1 MSSFTKKHSALVKSG
16 LANMCAIYDE
26 VVKKHTKIPKTG
38 SELYEMLCVEI
49 FGEDEPQTESQDTKT
64 FEEESKTSSA
74 IQRYNQKVSE
84 EESESGPA
92 CSRICDCCPES
103 ESESESEEDDG
114 RFPDGWNDCFAD
126 KQDSEESDSEESDAE
141 EIVEEESESESE
153 DEPLPV
159 VRAVENKETEIINM
173 PCSSELQ
180 YVDDASGAEE
190 RKDVSVEKKEK
201 ISIEEYN
208 KKMKESFV
216 YKSEGNIRNHRLAL
230 PYMPDQIE
238 YPSTGYCQCIL
249 MNGGLYTPCMTR
261 LSKKSKGEYC
271 LTCEKKNPSKERNQT
286 KQITYGTYLQKRNV
300 PISFVKEWINRQF
313 GDRLEIPDNEWEVS
327 EKKVKKVKKVEEN
340 SKKIETSSDEEEL
353 EEDPYM
359 AYEIIKTEGDYD
371 YIKLKNT
378 SMEVVEFNTHIYE
391 KSTKTY
397 YGIDECNQ
405 VYKNSK
411 EYGAYFVSDE
421 CGEFVGIW
429 DSETH
434 KIVKE
439 EE

>member
-49 FGEDEPQTESQDTKT
+49 FGEDEPQSESQDTKT
-64 FEEESKTSSA
+64 FDEESKTSA

-84 EESESGPA
+84 EESESGPTRG
-92 CSRICDCCPES
+92 RICSCCPES
-103 ESESESEEDDG
+103 ESESEEEDDG
-114 RFPDGWNDCFAD
+114 RFPAGWM
-126 KQDSEESDSEESDAE
+126 DSDPEESDDEEIIEE
-141 EIVEEESESESE
+141 EIVEEEIVEEESESESESE

-159 VRAVENKETEIINM
+159 VRAVENKETEIINK
-173 PCSSELQ
+173 PC
-180 YVDDASGAEE
+180 GAEE
-190 RKDVSVEKKEK
+190 RKDVSVEKREK

-327 EKKVKKVKKVEEN
+327 EKKVKKVKKVEEK

>member
-64 FEEESKTSSA
+64 FDEESKTSSA

-84 EESESGPA
+84 EESE
-92 CSRICDCCPES
+92 E
-103 ESESESEEDDG
+103 ESEEDS
-114 RFPDGWNDCFAD
+114 RFPNGWAD
-126 KQDSEESDSEESDAE
+126 QGMTWTREELRE
-141 EIVEEESESESE
+141 EIEEQEIE
-153 DEPLPV
+153 DEV
-159 VRAVENKETEIINM
+159 D
-173 PCSSELQ
+173 
-180 YVDDASGAEE
+180 VDDQEV
-190 RKDVSVEKKEK
+190 KDVEKKEK

-271 LTCEKKNPSKERNQT
+271 LTCEKKNPSKERKQT
-286 KQITYGTYLQKRNV
+286 KQKTNNTY
-300 PISFVKEWINRQF
+300 
-313 GDRLEIPDNEWEVS
+313 
-327 EKKVKKVKKVEEN
+327 
-340 SKKIETSSDEEEL
+340 
-353 EEDPYM
+353 
-359 AYEIIKTEGDYD
+359 
-371 YIKLKNT
+371 
-378 SMEVVEFNTHIYE
+378 
-391 KSTKTY
+391 
-397 YGIDECNQ
+397 
-405 VYKNSK
+405 
-411 EYGAYFVSDE
+411 
-421 CGEFVGIW
+421 
-429 DSETH
+429 
-434 KIVKE
+434 
-439 EE
+439 

>member
-1 MSSFTKKHSALVKSG
+1 
-16 LANMCAIYDE
+16 
-26 VVKKHTKIPKTG
+26 
-38 SELYEMLCVEI
+38 
-49 FGEDEPQTESQDTKT
+49 
-64 FEEESKTSSA
+64 
-74 IQRYNQKVSE
+74 
-84 EESESGPA
+84 
-92 CSRICDCCPES
+92 
-103 ESESESEEDDG
+103 
-114 RFPDGWNDCFAD
+114 
-126 KQDSEESDSEESDAE
+126 
-141 EIVEEESESESE
+141 
-153 DEPLPV
+153 
-159 VRAVENKETEIINM
+159 M
-173 PCSSELQ
+173 PCSP
-180 YVDDASGAEE
+180 DNASGAEE
-190 RKDVSVEKKEK
+190 RKDVSVEKKVK
-201 ISIEEYN
+201 ISIDEYN

-230 PYMPDQIE
+230 PYMPDEVE
-238 YPSTGYCQCIL
+238 YPSSGYCQCIL

-261 LSKKSKGEYC
+261 LSEKSKGEYC

-300 PISFVKEWINRQF
+300 PISFVKEWINRQV

-340 SKKIETSSDEEEL
+340 SKKIDTSSDEEEL

>member
-1 MSSFTKKHSALVKSG
+1 MSCFTKKHSALVKSG

-26 VVKKHTKIPKTG
+26 VIKKNPKIPKTG
-38 SELYEMLCVEI
+38 SELYEMLCLEI
-49 FGEDEPQTESQDTKT
+49 FGEDEDQTESQDTKT
-64 FEEESKTSSA
+64 FDEESKTSA

-84 EESESGPA
+84 EESESGPTRG
-92 CSRICDCCPES
+92 RICSCCPES
-103 ESESESEEDDG
+103 ESESEEEDDG
-114 RFPDGWNDCFAD
+114 RFPDGWM
-126 KQDSEESDSEESDAE
+126 DSEPEESDAE

-153 DEPLPV
+153 SESEDEQLPV
-159 VRAVENKETEIINM
+159 VRAVENKEAEIINM
-173 PCSSELQ
+173 PC
-180 YVDDASGAEE
+180 GAEE
-190 RKDVSVEKKEK
+190 RKDVSVENKKEK

-261 LSKKSKGEYC
+261 LNKKSKGEYC
-271 LTCEKKNPSKERNQT
+271 LTCEKKNPCKERNLS

-300 PISFVKEWINRQF
+300 PISFVKEWINSQF
-313 GDRLEIPDNEWEVS
+313 GDRLEIPDKEWEVS
-327 EKKVKKVKKVEEN
+327 EKKVKRVKKVEES

-353 EEDPYM
+353 YEDPYM
-359 AYEIIKTEGDYD
+359 AYEIIKTEGDYE

-378 SMEVVEFNTHIYE
+378 SQEVVEFNTHIYE

-434 KIVKE
+434 KIIKE
-439 EE
+439 ED